1 MDGIQKENQQ
11 RRLALIEVL
20 KKARRESERAL
31 GDAYSLKPPAGFTGC
46 STKDDIVRAIRHSI
60 DQLEKAQY
68 IAQRSYH
75 GHNRPN
81 PPITIRGEEK

>member
-31 GDAYSLKPPAGFTGC
+31 DDAYSLKPPAGFTGC
-46 STKDDIVRAIRHSI
+46 STNKDIVRAIWQSI
-60 DQLEKAQY
+60 DLLEKAQY
-68 IAQRSYH
+68 ITQESYH
-75 GHNRPN
+75 DYNRPN